1 MDYLEFE
8 KVFKEECEKNNIKEE
23 NIEVFYNYMKSLL
36 EWNEKINVTA
46 IKDEKEFIVK
56 HFVDSLTISELVDS
70 NKRIIDIGT
79 GAGFPGIPL
88 KIHDDTLNITLVDS
102 VNKKVTVLNSI
113 IEELKLNN
121 IEAIHTRAED
131 LANQSDYR
139 EGFDYAVS
147 RAVANMTTLVEYLLP
162 FVKVGGKVICM
173 KGPNY
178 NEELEA
184 SRKAI
189 EILGGQIESVMQFNI
204 SSELERNVVI
214 IKKIKTT
221 PKKYPRGQ
229 GKPLRIPIV

>member
-1 MDYLEFE
+1 MDYLEFK
-8 KVFKEECEKNNIKEE
+8 KVFKEECERNNIKED
-23 NIEVFYNYMKSLL
+23 NIETFYKYMKTLL

-70 NKRIIDIGT
+70 NKKIIDIGT

-88 KIHDDTLNITLVDS
+88 KIHDDSLNVTLVDS
-102 VNKKVTVLNSI
+102 VNKKVTVLNSV
-113 IEELKLNN
+113 IEELKLNS
-121 IEAIHTRAED
+121 IEALHTRAED
-131 LANQSDYR
+131 LANQIDYR
-139 EGFDYAVS
+139 ECFDYAVS

-178 NEELEA
+178 SEELES

-189 EILGGQIESVMQFNI
+189 EVLGGQIESVMQFNI

-214 IKKIKTT
+214 INKVKNT

-229 GKPLRIPIV
+229 GKPLRMPIV